1 MSSTVKTL
9 ILWFVVIVGVF
20 LLWSLFQ
27 TTKGTAEAIS
37 YTTFL
42 ERIDAG
48 AVERVV
54 IRGSEV
60 RGTTKPTAPGGRYD
74 FHVTIAPN
82 YPYTYDA
89 LRTHGVIIEFEPAN
103 DAPLITALI
112 SWAPILFL
120 IALWRFFM
128 GRLQRKPEPAEPK
141 Q

>member
-1 MSSTVKTL
+1 MSSTVKTA
-9 ILWFVVIVGVF
+9 ILWFVVVVGVF

-42 ERIDAG
+42 ERVDAG

-60 RGTTKPTAPGGRYD
+60 RGTTRPTAPGGRYD

-89 LRTHGVIIEFEPAN
+89 LRTHGVIIEFEPTN
-103 DAPLITALI
+103 DAPLMTALI

-120 IALWRFFM
+120 IGLWIFFM
-128 GRLQRKPEPAEPK
+128 RGLRRRAEPAEPK